1 MKYNIKILMV
11 LLLGER
17 EKREG
22 EGVNGREIRATYP
35 RVAMQYTGLGFC
47 FTSRRKK
54 DQDVIGDRTRV
65 P

>member
-22 EGVNGREIRATYP
+22 EGEGVNGREIRATYP
-35 RVAMQYTGLGFC
+35 RVATQYTGLGFC

-54 DQDVIGDRTRV
+54 DQDVIGD
-65 P
+65 